1 MKRKQQHL
9 YKIGDLAKFA
19 GVTVR
24 TIRYYEEL
32 GLMIPSE
39 TSPGGFRLYTEND
52 KHRLLYIK
60 RFKELE
66 FPLEDIKALLSS
78 PIPVEDKNH
87 RIANSLALTEKQLK
101 QVENKIL
108 VLEKVKQEIKNG
120 KEALLK
126 CKSCQLQP
134 CLPECPSQELIL

>member
-1 MKRKQQHL
+1 MEQQHQHL
-9 YKIGDLAKFA
+9 YKIGDLAKLA

-32 GLMIPSE
+32 GLMVPSE

-52 KHRLLYIK
+52 KRRLFYIK

-78 PIPVEDKNH
+78 HIPTEDKNR
-87 RIANSLALTEKQLK
+87 RIAASIALLEEQLK
-101 QVENKIL
+101 QVESKIL
-108 VLEKVKQEIKNG
+108 ELEKVKQEIKKG
-120 KEALLK
+120 KETLSK
-126 CKSCQLQP
+126 CCSCQLHP
-134 CLPECPSQELIL
+134 CLSDCPSKESMF